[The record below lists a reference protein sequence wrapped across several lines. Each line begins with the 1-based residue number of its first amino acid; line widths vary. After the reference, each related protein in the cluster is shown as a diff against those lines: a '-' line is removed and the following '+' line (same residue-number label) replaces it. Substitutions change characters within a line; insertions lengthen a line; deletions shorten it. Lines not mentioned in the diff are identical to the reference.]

1 MKLSKKQANPVLPA
15 TEPTPTKPAET
26 KSPATEED
34 KQVTEGI
41 NEAKP
46 EPFQL
51 IPPFKISGKTKGMAK
66 AAGID
71 LDSIEAM
78 GPRINAWAAEM
89 EEFKRLVLT
98 ALPQLPTETIKLLR
112 AEAEKQRAE
121 MMQQPQQNQ
130 AAGQPPN
137 PWGMLGQFLPALMGG
152 GGGGG
157 VSDEITKQV
166 IDAGIKQMFAGTRLL
181 EAIQTKIMA
190 DMGAKAVTEAVTPK

>member
-1 MKLSKKQANPVLPA
+1 MSKKPLTNAQPA
-15 TEPTPTKPAET
+15 KEPTPTEKPVDQKLPETSAEDLQT
-26 KSPATEED
+26 SS
-34 KQVTEGI
+34 
-41 NEAKP
+41 P

-78 GPRINAWAAEM
+78 APRMNEWASSVEQRLNVIINAI
-89 EEFKRLVLT
+89 
-98 ALPQLPTETIKLLR
+98 PQLPLETIKLLR
-112 AEAEKQRAE
+112 AEAEKQRSEIMQKTPAAAE
-121 MMQQPQQNQ
+121 AP
-130 AAGQPPN
+130 AAGN
-137 PWGMLGQFLPALMGG
+137 ANIMSAIAQFLPMITGG
-152 GGGGG
+152 GAGGG

-190 DMGAKAVTEAVTPK
+190 DMGVKAVTEAVTPK